1 MSTHSIVIIG
11 GSFAGLTVASNLLRD
26 IIPTLPTTTTYKVT
40 VINPAEEFY
49 WKIGAPRTIAN
60 PDALPLSKALL
71 PIKPHF
77 SKYTDEQFELIVA
90 YAQSIDPVAKTV
102 SLSTDKS
109 VHYDTLV
116 ISSGTGFAANLWSTT
131 GGTEALK
138 TALEEIHEQLKTA
151 ETIVVAGGGAAGVET
166 AGELGERF
174 TGKNKK
180 ITLYSG
186 SSQLLNRLNNK
197 RVGAD
202 AEARLNKLGV
212 DVVHN
217 VQVTE
222 HKREGDKT
230 LLTLS
235 DGSPATAVD
244 VYIEATGD
252 KPNTSF
258 VPADWLTEHGLVKTD
273 THTLRLDVP
282 GVTNVYVYGSVAS
295 YSTGGIA
302 DVLFAKKPVLETL
315 RNDLSGGEPGPRTK
329 NIYKKITSDIQF
341 VPIGSQQGVGV
352 VFGWKVPSFF
362 VKMLKSKDFMIG
374 NAVKYIEGTA

>member
-26 IIPTLPTTTTYKVT
+26 IIPTLPKTTTYKVT
-40 VINPAEEFY
+40 IINPADEFY
-49 WKIGAPRTIAN
+49 WKIGAPRTIVN
-60 PDALPLSKALL
+60 PEALPLSKALI
-71 PIKPHF
+71 PIKPHY
-77 SKYTDEQFELIVA
+77 SKYTDDQFELIIA

-102 SLSTDKS
+102 SLSTGKS

-138 TALEEIHEQLKTA
+138 AALEEVHAQLATA

-174 TGKNKK
+174 AGKKKK

-186 SSQLLNRLNNK
+186 TSQLLNRLNNK

-202 AEARLNKLGV
+202 AEARLKKLGI
-212 DVVHN
+212 DVIHN

-222 HKREGDKT
+222 HQRVGNKT
-230 LLTLS
+230 LLKLS
-235 DGSPATAVD
+235 DGSSATVD
-244 VYIEATGD
+244 AYIEATGD
-252 KPNTSF
+252 KPNSSF
-258 VPADWLTEHGLVKTD
+258 VPADWLNERGQVKTD
-273 THTLRLDVP
+273 PHTLRLDVP

-295 YSTGGIA
+295 YSNGSIT
-302 DVLFAKKPVLETL
+302 DVMLAKKAILETL

-329 NIYKKITSDIQF
+329 TIYKKITSDIQL

-352 VFGWKVPSFF
+352 VFGWKIPSFI
-362 VKMLKSKDFMIG
+362 VKMGKAKDFMIN
-374 NAVKYIEGTA
+374 NAVKAVEGTG